1 MLVAAAAGGVS
12 GAGSGWFSC
21 GVVRGGGRSF
31 SIFQG
36 FLLVL
41 AGLLFWRGG
50 FALGYHSMRFG
61 QFSDD
66 YCFPN

>member
-1 MLVAAAAGGVS
+1 MAAVAGGVS

-21 GVVRGGGRSF
+21 GVVHGWGRSF
-31 SIFQG
+31 SIFRG

-41 AGLLFWRGG
+41 KGLLFWRGG

-61 QFSDD
+61 QFPDSS
-66 YCFPN
+66 YFAN